1 MVTVYLSGSIARS
14 PDGPMF
20 RVITCLVTEHDLRL
34 VVIAGLICYLASFT
48 AINLFGRARGLSGR
62 ARVNWII
69 AAGAATGCGI
79 WATHFV
85 AMLSYDPGIAIAYNL
100 ELTALSLIMAVLI
113 TSLGLS
119 AAVYIREQW
128 GGAVGGGIVGAG
140 VACMHYL
147 GMRAVELPGRV
158 SWSIDLVI
166 VSIALGML
174 LGAAALTFAMK
185 RKGIRSSLVAALL
198 LTLAIVSH
206 HFTAMGAVEI
216 IPDPARTITA
226 LSLSPTSLALA
237 VASAAISILSMS
249 LVSAFADRRVGD
261 KSLLLATALNNMTQ
275 GVVMFDSNERLVICN
290 DRYLEMYNLSRD
302 VVKPGCTLLELIQHR
317 AATGSLTRPAEE
329 YRADLVTSMAQ
340 GKTLSAVVEPPSGAA
355 ISVVN
360 KPIPGGKYWVGTHDD
375 ITERLTTERK
385 SAALAEQDQRRAT
398 VETAIQSFRE
408 SVQIGL
414 RTVSDGA
421 TAMQSTASELSSLSQ
436 DTARHSAG
444 AMQES
449 HTASENVEIAANA
462 TEEMARSI
470 LDIDQQLAQA
480 ANLVGDAV
488 VEAETTNQEITVL
501 ADAAQKIGDVIKLIQ
516 DIAQQTNLLA
526 LNATIE
532 AARAGQAGR
541 GFAVVASEVKAL
553 SVQTAKATQDI
564 AGQIQ
569 AVQSSSESAVNAIQ
583 RITKRMKEI
592 NEHTASIAASVGQ
605 QSAVTSEISQ
615 NVTKAAKGAKV
626 VTAVLDQVGNAVTK
640 TNHSAGT
647 VLTASQSVQDAALA
661 LQVRVEDFLKK
672 VAA

>member
-1 MVTVYLSGSIARS
+1 
-14 PDGPMF
+14 MF
-20 RVITCLVTEHDLRL
+20 RVFNCLVTEHDLRL
-34 VVIAGLICYLASFT
+34 VVIAGLICFLASFT
-48 AINLFGRARGLSGR
+48 AISLFGRARGLTGR
-62 ARVNWII
+62 ARAYWII

-85 AMLSYDPGIAIAYNL
+85 AMLSYDPGISIAYNL
-100 ELTALSLIMAVLI
+100 ELTALSLILAVLI
-113 TSLGLS
+113 TSLGLG
-119 AAVYIREQW
+119 AAIYVKRLW
-128 GGAVGGGIVGAG
+128 GGIIGGSIVGAG

-147 GMRAVELPGRV
+147 GMWAVELPGRV
-158 SWSIDLVI
+158 TWSIDLVI

-174 LGAAALTFAMK
+174 LGAVALTIAMK
-185 RKGIRSSLVAALL
+185 HNDIRSSLVAALV

-226 LSLSPTSLALA
+226 LSLSPNSLALA
-237 VASAAISILSMS
+237 VTSAAISILSMS

-261 KSLLLATALNNMTQ
+261 RSLLLTTVLNNMTQ
-275 GVVMFDSNERLVICN
+275 GVVMFDAHERFVICN
-290 DRYLEMYNLSRD
+290 DRYLEMYKLSRD
-302 VVKPGCTLLELIQHR
+302 VVKPGCTLLDIIQHR
-317 AATGSLTRPAEE
+317 ADTGSLTRAAEE
-329 YRADLVTSMAQ
+329 YRAELVTGIAQ
-340 GKTLSAVVEPPSGAA
+340 GRTMSSIVETPNGAS

-385 SAALAEQDQRRAT
+385 NAALAEQDHRRT
-398 VETAIQSFRE
+398 MVESAIQSFRE
-408 SVQIGL
+408 NVQIGL
-414 RTVSDGA
+414 QTVSEGA
-421 TAMQSTASELSSLSQ
+421 TAMKSTASELSSLSQ

-449 HTASENVEIAANA
+449 HTASENVETAANA
-462 TEEMARSI
+462 TEEMSTSI

-480 ANLVGDAV
+480 AHLVGDAV

-501 ADAAQKIGDVIKLIQ
+501 AEAAQKIGDVIKLIQ

-553 SVQTAKATQDI
+553 SVQTAKATEEI

-569 AVQSSSESAVNAIQ
+569 AVQASSESAVNAIQ
-583 RITKRMKEI
+583 RITKRMKDI
-592 NEHTASIAASVGQ
+592 NQHTASIAASVGQ

-626 VTAVLDQVGNAVTK
+626 VTAVLDQVMHAVTK
-640 TNHSAGT
+640 TSNSAGT

-672 VAA
+672 VAV

>member
-1 MVTVYLSGSIARS
+1 
-14 PDGPMF
+14 MF
-20 RVITCLVTEHDLRL
+20 RVFNCLVSEHDLRL
-34 VVIAGLICYLASFT
+34 VVIAGLVCFLASFT
-48 AINLFGRARGLSGR
+48 AISLFGRARGLSGR
-62 ARVNWII
+62 ARAKWIV

-79 WATHFV
+79 WATHFI
-85 AMLSYDPGIAIAYNL
+85 AMLSYDPGISIAYNI
-100 ELTALSLIMAVLI
+100 ELTALSLILAVLI

-119 AAVYIREQW
+119 AAVYIKGGW
-128 GGAVGGGIVGAG
+128 GGAIAGGIVGAG

-147 GMRAVELPGRV
+147 GMGAVDLPGRV
-158 SWSIDLVI
+158 TWSIDLVI
-166 VSIALGML
+166 ASIVLGML
-174 LGAAALTFAMK
+174 LGAVALSIAMK
-185 RKGIRSSLVAALL
+185 RNDIRSSLLAALF

-216 IPDPARTITA
+216 IPDPTRTITA

-261 KSLLLATALNNMTQ
+261 KSLLLTTALNNMTQ
-275 GVVMFDSNERLVICN
+275 GVIMFDSDERFVICN

-302 VVKPGCTLLELIQHR
+302 VVKPGCTLLDIIQHR
-317 AATGSLTRPAEE
+317 AATGSLTRAVEE

-340 GKTLSAVVEPPSGAA
+340 GRTLSAIVETPTGAS

-375 ITERLTTERK
+375 ITDRLTTERK
-385 SAALAEQDQRRAT
+385 SAALAEQDSRRAT

-414 RTVSDGA
+414 QTVSDGA
-421 TAMQSTASELSSLSQ
+421 AAMKSTASELSSLSQ
-436 DTARHSAG
+436 DTARHSAD
-444 AMQES
+444 AIQES
-449 HTASENVEIAANA
+449 HTASENVEIAAGA
-462 TEEMARSI
+462 TEEMSTSI

-488 VEAETTNQEITVL
+488 IEAETTNKEIMVL

-541 GFAVVASEVKAL
+541 GFSVVASEVKAL
-553 SVQTAKATQDI
+553 SVQTAKATEEI
-564 AGQIQ
+564 SGQIQ
-569 AVQSSSESAVNAIQ
+569 AVQASSESAVNAIQ
-583 RITKRMKEI
+583 RITNRMKDI

-626 VTAVLDQVGNAVTK
+626 VTAVLDQVMNAVTK
-640 TNHSAGT
+640 TSDSAGT
-647 VLTASQSVQDAALA
+647 VLTASQSVQDAARA
-661 LQVRVEDFLKK
+661 LQAKVEDFLKK